1 LASVAGELLARGHVR
16 SGDALTIKGYI
27 GNPDRITQAIT
38 KFAMRYA
45 DVTHDDYAALKKAIK
60 SGKVKTAGATSPKK

>member
-1 LASVAGELLARGHVR
+1 LARGHVR

-45 DVTHDDYAALKKAIK
+45 DVTHDDFTALKKAIK
-60 SGKVKTAGATSPKK
+60 SGKVKTADSTNQKK